1 MSCLID
7 YVYFNDYKRF
17 FFMIKFYLIFSLSS
31 RNSFWQAWLQNN
43 ATLTWKQRYAD
54 HLTLQKPSLCSVFIQ
69 DTLNPSSC
77 FNKQVS
83 LLPVHIIST
92 VPYAIRWSIWHPFSW
107 YVSLLLFFFW
117 FGFIKFYEKV
127 EAKRLNCFFWYKW
140 IPSLVHACMASLP
153 HLI

>member
-69 DTLNPSSC
+69 DTLNPFSC

-92 VPYAIRWSIWHPFSW
+92 VPYIRHSVKHLTPFFL
-107 YVSLLLFFFW
+107 VCFFAPFFFLVW
-117 FGFIKFYEKV
+117 FHQILWEGRSKKV
-127 EAKRLNCFFWYKW
+127 ELF
-140 IPSLVHACMASLP
+140 L
-153 HLI
+153 LI